1 MLPPRRPTYRNE
13 LVCATRRYAD
23 KLSAGSMQSHNL
35 QYAPARYV
43 LHFFHFVKERTSTPG
58 NRSCRPR
65 SKRYRHR
72 NRCAPSLTSRTCFL
86 DSTGGA
92 GRDRT
97 DDLRLAKPPL
107 SQLSYSPL
115 LSRATTNAWWVWLGS
130 NQRPPPYQDG
140 ALTS

>member
-1 MLPPRRPTYRNE
+1 MKAHCTRTNSFVRSRATLTSSAPDQCNHTTCSTHRLGTYYTSSTLLKSTTREESGVRSTVQTPHTSHSSRLTPHTPRGFSALQDLPP
-13 LVCATRRYAD
+13 CA
-23 KLSAGSMQSHNL
+23 
-35 QYAPARYV
+35 
-43 LHFFHFVKERTSTPG
+43 
-58 NRSCRPR
+58 
-65 SKRYRHR
+65 
-72 NRCAPSLTSRTCFL
+72 
-86 DSTGGA
+86 GGA

-115 LSRATTNAWWVWLGS
+115 LLRATHYWWVWLGS